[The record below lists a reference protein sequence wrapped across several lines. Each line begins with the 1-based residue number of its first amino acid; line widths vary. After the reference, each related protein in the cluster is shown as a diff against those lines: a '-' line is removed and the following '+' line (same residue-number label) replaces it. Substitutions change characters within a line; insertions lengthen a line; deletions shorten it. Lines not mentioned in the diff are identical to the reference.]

1 MRIRQLVTLASL
13 AAIGAVA
20 WAGVTLWSARR
31 AASIATQRVRADSL
45 AGFSVRTLD
54 PANAP
59 VEVLASGDLVADGA
73 AFDGKLYL
81 AGNGGVSEYLADGSQ
96 GRRFRPGVELPPAP
110 VTALAAGV
118 LPNTPGRE
126 LLIGTRGEGLIVF
139 DGSRLWQMQ
148 PHDAAARKITAL
160 LPTASGRLLLGTES
174 AGVLAYDGQHLQA
187 FHPSLAHLHVTALAG
202 DAADLWVGTL
212 DRGVIHWHAGQVDC
226 WSNETPASSG
236 LPDAQVLAIQVAGD
250 LAFVG
255 TPMGV
260 AEFRAG
266 RFDRVLAPGVFANT
280 LLLRERELLIG
291 TFDEGVFRVPLEARP
306 VRPAS
311 FARGL
316 TGGSVRRLFVS
327 GAGPWPAPPASA
339 VFALTDS
346 GLSQPGLHQLSGE
359 GSWALAISPGAAP
372 RPRQLTNANI
382 SALAVDPGGS
392 LWVGYFDRGLDIVDA
407 GRVTHLED
415 DTLFC
420 INRIATDPETRQ
432 IAVATANG
440 LAMFDAS
447 GRVRQVLRTREGLLA
462 DHVTDVRFIQSHIV
476 AATPAGLTFFD
487 AGGTHSVSAFQGMV
501 SNHVYALGADGDS
514 LLAGTLGGLSV
525 LSRGVV
531 TASYTTA
538 NSRLKHNWITAIA
551 RVGQDWFVG
560 TYGAAVMR
568 LTPSGAWEQFDD
580 LKTPEVI
587 NPNAMLTTAA
597 HVYAGTL
604 GSGLLIYDR
613 DRGRWRTSGTGLP
626 SMNVTA
632 LAASGGALYIGTD
645 NGLVR
650 MAEEAIQ

>member
-1 MRIRQLVTLASL
+1 L

-20 WAGVTLWSARR
+20 WAGATLWSARQ

-45 AGFSVRTLD
+45 AGFSVRNLD

-59 VEVLASGDLVADGA
+59 IEVLAAGDLTADGA

-81 AGNGGVSEYLADGSQ
+81 AGNGGVSEYLADGSP

-110 VTALAAGV
+110 VTALAVGV
-118 LPNTPGRE
+118 LPNSPGRE
-126 LLIGTRGEGLIVF
+126 LLIGTGGEGLIVF
-139 DGSRLWQMQ
+139 DGSRLWQMR
-148 PHDAAARKITAL
+148 PHDAAARKVTAL
-160 LPTASGRLLLGTES
+160 LPTGSGRLLLGTES
-174 AGVLAYDGQHLQA
+174 AGVLAYDGRHLQT
-187 FHPSLAHLHVTALAG
+187 FHPSLARLHVTALAG

-212 DRGVIHWHAGQVDC
+212 DQAVVHWHAGQVERWGNDMSRQ
-226 WSNETPASSG
+226 SNG
-236 LPDAQVLAIQVAGD
+236 LPDAQVLAIQLAGD

-260 AEFRAG
+260 AAFRAG

-280 LLLRERELLIG
+280 LLLRGRDLLIG
-291 TFDEGVFRVPLEARP
+291 TFDQGVIRVPLETRP
-306 VRPAS
+306 VRPAA
-311 FARGL
+311 FARSL
-316 TGGSVRRLFVS
+316 TGGPVRLFES
-327 GAGPWPAPPASA
+327 GAGPWPATPASA

-346 GLSQPGLHQLSGE
+346 GLHQLSGE
-359 GSWALAISPGAAP
+359 GTWSPVVGPQAVPQAGP
-372 RPRQLTNANI
+372 QRGQLTNANI
-382 SALAVDPGGS
+382 SALAVDESGR

-415 DTLFC
+415 DALFC
-420 INRIATDPETRQ
+420 INRIATDAETRQ
-432 IAVATANG
+432 VAVATANG

-447 GRVRQVLRTREGLLA
+447 GRLRQVLRKREGLLA
-462 DHVTDVRFIQSHIV
+462 DHVTDVRFIRGQTV

-487 AGGTHSVSAFQGMV
+487 TGGPHSVSAFQGLV

-525 LSRGVV
+525 LSRGAV

-538 NSRLKHNWITAIA
+538 NSRLKHNWVTAIA

-568 LTPSGAWEQFDD
+568 LTPAGAWEQFDD
-580 LKTPEVI
+580 LKTAAVI
-587 NPNAMLTTAA
+587 NPNAILTTAA

-604 GSGLLIYDR
+604 GGGLLVYDR
-613 DRGRWRTSGTGLP
+613 DKGRWRTSATGLP

-650 MAEEAIQ
+650 IAEEAIQ